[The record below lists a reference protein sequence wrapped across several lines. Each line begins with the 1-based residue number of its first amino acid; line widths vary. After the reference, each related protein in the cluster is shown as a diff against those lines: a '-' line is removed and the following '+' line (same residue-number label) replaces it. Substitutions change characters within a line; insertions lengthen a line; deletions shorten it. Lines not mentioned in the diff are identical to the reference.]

1 MPTREKARLDL
12 GSAMVGA
19 TLAGAMATA
28 YRHGVHYSYG
38 EYLALEATSNVKH
51 EYLGG
56 QIYAMAGGTPEHAAL
71 QAAVIGLLF
80 GQLDGA
86 RCRAHSS
93 DLHVRVLATGLGT
106 YPDVTVV
113 CGPTERDPEHRLT
126 VVNPTAIVEV
136 LSDSTEEYDR
146 TDKLEQYKQ
155 IPSLLHCAL
164 VSHRERLVEVWSRS
178 TDAPGEWQHSLFREG
193 EVAHFSALNAALD
206 VGELYRR
213 AAEPAA

>member
-1 MPTREKARLDL
+1 
-12 GSAMVGA
+12 
-19 TLAGAMATA
+19 MATA
-28 YRHGVHYSYG
+28 YRHGVHYSYR

-71 QAAVIGLLF
+71 QAAIIGLLF
-80 GQLDGA
+80 GQLDGS

-113 CGPTERDPEHRLT
+113 CGPTERDPDHRLT
-126 VVNPTAIVEV
+126 VVNPTAILEV
-136 LSDSTEEYDR
+136 LSDSTEDYDR
-146 TDKLEQYKQ
+146 TDKLQHYKQ
-155 IPSLLHCAL
+155 IPSLQHYAL
-164 VSHRERLVEVWSRS
+164 VSHRERVVEMWSRDG
-178 TDAPGEWQHSLFREG
+178 DAAGGWQHCVCGEG
-193 EVAHFSALNAALD
+193 EVARLAALNATLD

>member
-1 MPTREKARLDL
+1 
-12 GSAMVGA
+12 
-19 TLAGAMATA
+19 MATA
-28 YRHGVHYSYG
+28 FRHGVHYSFA
-38 EYLALEATSNVKH
+38 EYLELEAASNVKH

-80 GQLDGA
+80 RQLDGS
-86 RCRAHSS
+86 RGRTHSS

-113 CGPTERDPEHRLT
+113 CGPSERDPDHRQT

-146 TDKLEQYKQ
+146 ADKFEQYKQ
-155 IPSLLHCAL
+155 IPSLQHYVL
-164 VSHRERLVEVWSRS
+164 VSHRERALEVWSRVDGS
-178 TDAPGEWQHSLFREG
+178 WSQSLVREG
-193 EVAHFSALNAALD
+193 ASAPLEALGVSLD
-206 VGELYRR
+206 VRELYER